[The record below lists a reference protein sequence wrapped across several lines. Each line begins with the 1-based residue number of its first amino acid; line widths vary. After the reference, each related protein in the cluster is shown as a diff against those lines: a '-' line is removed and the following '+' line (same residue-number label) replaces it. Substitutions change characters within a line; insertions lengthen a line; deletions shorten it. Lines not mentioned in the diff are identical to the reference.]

1 MKLID
6 ELYNNKSSLD
16 LGKGEVQTFWLTGT
30 TEENT
35 IRPNSICN
43 SLQDLPQIYQGA
55 SNFDG
60 ASTIGEV
67 EFYSCILYWQD
78 IL

>member
-1 MKLID
+1 MI
-6 ELYNNKSSLD
+6 NNNSSPY
-16 LGKGEVQTFWLTGT
+16 LGKGEVQTFWLTGS

-43 SLQDLPQIYQGA
+43 SPQDLPQIYQGA

-60 ASTIGEV
+60 ASSIGEV
-67 EFYSCILYWQD
+67 QFYG
-78 IL
+78 

>member
-1 MKLID
+1 MKSIHISYID
-6 ELYNNKSSLD
+6 NSSLD

-43 SLQDLPQIYQGA
+43 TLQDFPQIYQGT

-60 ASTIGEV
+60 ASSIGEV
-67 EFYSCILYWQD
+67 QVCGCTVS
-78 IL
+78 